1 MSSKKQAASE
11 EAADV
16 ERSSLTPK
24 LPSQDSTDRP
34 SKETPTAEL
43 LLSKPRLQPY
53 LDAAEGNLNDAVSLY
68 RWNQEFIS
76 VVLKHSSD
84 VEMAVRN
91 AMDRQL
97 QILSQGRYNMLDWIG
112 IEDNSTPDEIY
123 SVLGKGIRD
132 ARAHAKT
139 EAHQRPKD
147 HPRFGARPTRD
158 DVLAQLTFGTWDI
171 LLGSN
176 LSMRETASV
185 PQLLWSEGLCA
196 AFPGMPSDDLARHR
210 LSLKLKRI
218 RTLRNRA
225 AHGENLLRVEPERRL
240 TDMLSILSVINPE
253 FPQWSM
259 QHSRYRAVAK
269 ERPRFPLRGKG

>member
-1 MSSKKQAASE
+1 MDTKKQAASRRE
-11 EAADV
+11 VADV

-24 LPSQDSTDRP
+24 LPLQDSTNVSLDAAP
-34 SKETPTAEL
+34 VAEA
-43 LLSKPRLQPY
+43 LLSRPRLQSY
-53 LDAAEGNLNDAVSLY
+53 LDVTNGDVDAAVALY

-91 AMDRQL
+91 ALDRQL
-97 QILSQGRYNMLDWIG
+97 RLLSVTRYGVSDWIG
-112 IEDNSTPDEIY
+112 TDERSTPDEIY
-123 SVLGKGIRD
+123 DVLGKGIRE

-139 EAHQRPKD
+139 EAHQRPKS
-147 HPRFGARPTRD
+147 HPRFGTRPTRD

-176 LSMRETASV
+176 LSAHESESI
-185 PQLLWSEGLCA
+185 PQLLWAAGLHQ
-196 AFPGMPSDDLARHR
+196 AFPGVSSADEARHH
-210 LSLKLKRI
+210 LCAKLKRI

-240 TDMLSILSVINPE
+240 SDMLSILAVVDPR
-253 FPQWSM
+253 FPGWSM
-259 QHSRYRAVAK
+259 QNSRYRAVARL
-269 ERPRFPLRGKG
+269 RPS

>member
-1 MSSKKQAASE
+1 MFDEKQAASE

-24 LPSQDSTDRP
+24 LPFQDSTDHSP
-34 SKETPTAEL
+34 EEMPTAEL
-43 LLSKPRLQPY
+43 LLSRPRLQPY
-53 LDAAEGNLNDAVSLY
+53 LDAAEGKLDDAVSLY

-97 QILSQGRYNMLDWIG
+97 RHLSRNRYNMPDWIG

-132 ARAHAKT
+132 ARVHAKT

-147 HPRFGARPTRD
+147 HPRFGVRPTRD

-176 LSMRETASV
+176 ISVRETTSV
-185 PQLLWSEGLCA
+185 PQLLWAEGLCE
-196 AFPGMPSDDLARHR
+196 AFPGMSADDLARRH

-240 TDMLSILSVINPE
+240 TDMLSILSVINPG

-269 ERPRFPLRGKG
+269 KRPRFPLQGKV